1 MVPEFSAGQ
10 AFMLAASDEAIVAR
24 KASAKAELSTADYR
38 TFLEKETKTAI
49 RWQEAIGID
58 VLVHGEFE
66 RNDMVHNFGEHLE
79 SYVFTSPV
87 TILQWSFVRDD
98 LPRSEV
104 CSQIPLALRD
114 EVTDLE
120 AAGISAIQIEVPA
133 LREGLPLR
141 KSD

>member
-1 MVPEFSAGQ
+1 MVPAFSAGQ
-10 AFMLAASDEAIVAR
+10 AFVLTASDEAIAAR
-24 KASAKAELSTADYR
+24 KASAKGELSTADYR

-49 RWQEAIGID
+49 RWQEASGID

-104 CSQIPLALRD
+104 CSQIALALRD
-114 EVTDLE
+114 EVTDPE
-120 AAGISAIQIEVPA
+120 AAGISLIQIEVPA